1 MLRPRSERRLDD
13 RILRIET
20 GKSEH
25 AHHANAG
32 DGERSRHHRPEGQR
46 DMFPERAIITHV
58 LFMVHRVDHRAS
70 AKEQQRLEKGMGEQV
85 EHRRAIRSEEHT
97 SEPQSLMRI
106 SYAVFC
112 LKKNKHKRTTNNTS

>member
-58 LFMVHRVDHRAS
+58 LFMVHRVD
-70 AKEQQRLEKGMGEQV
+70 
-85 EHRRAIRSEEHT
+85 RSEEHT
-97 SEPQSLMRI
+97 SELPSLMRI
-106 SYAVFC
+106 SYAVIC
-112 LKKNKHKRTTNNTS
+112 LKKQKKDSQPTRVPTANQRTT